1 MAGLK
6 RIGVFGGAFDPPHVA
21 HHTLA
26 RAAIDQFKLDA
37 LHIVPTGS
45 AWHKTRTL
53 SAAHHR
59 VAMAQLAFADL
70 AQAFI
75 DTREIERS
83 GVSYTL
89 DTLQELRKEQPQA
102 QLYLFIGQDQA
113 QSFESWHRWQDI
125 LEIAQLVVAQR
136 PSESPDAGQWQNG
149 GLLNVQRLAM
159 PALQVSATHVRQCIA
174 QGQSTDAYLLS
185 QVRRYIDQHRLY

>member
-26 RAAIDQFKLDA
+26 RAAIDQFKLET

-70 AQAFI
+70 AQVFI

-159 PALQVSATHVRQCIA
+159 PALQVSATHGRQCIA
-174 QGQSTDAYLLS
+174 QGQSTDAYLLP

>member
-26 RAAIDQFKLDA
+26 RAAIEQFKLET

>member
-1 MAGLK
+1 LAGLK
-6 RIGVFGGAFDPPHVA
+6 RIGVFGGAFDPPHLA

-113 QSFESWHRWQDI
+113 QAFESWHRWQDI
-125 LEIAQLVVAQR
+125 LKIAQLVVAQR
-136 PSESPDAGQWQNG
+136 PSESPQDGQWQNG

-174 QGQSTDAYLLS
+174 QGQSTDAYLLP

>member
-26 RAAIDQFKLDA
+26 RAAIDQFKLET

>member
-1 MAGLK
+1 LAGLK

-26 RAAIDQFKLDA
+26 RAAIDQFKLET

-113 QSFESWHRWQDI
+113 QSFECWHRWQDI

-174 QGQSTDAYLLS
+174 QGQSTDAYLLP

>member
-26 RAAIDQFKLDA
+26 RAAIDQFKLET

-70 AQAFI
+70 AQVFI

-174 QGQSTDAYLLS
+174 QGQSTDAYLLP

>member
-26 RAAIDQFKLDA
+26 RAAIDQFKLET

-174 QGQSTDAYLLS
+174 QGQSTDAYLLP